1 MAQDANVPATLSDP
15 STTEASE
22 SALLPALRADIDVQP
37 DLTHDALAQHQPT
50 IHYQP
55 TTIINHHQTAII
67 NQQNFNVYQPLAPL
81 VVTAP
86 RGPSFI
92 VRALWYLFVGWWLS
106 AIVILLGYVCLLTVI
121 GIPAAFALF
130 NRIPQALTLRPRT
143 TQYETTYRNGV
154 LMLQEATIQ
163 QRPWI
168 VRALY
173 FLLIGRWF
181 GAVWLVLAWV
191 IGLLVITLPIS
202 FLMYNRTSGIM
213 TLQRH

>member
-1 MAQDANVPATLSDP
+1 MAQNAYVPATFSDLSSMESDDP
-15 STTEASE
+15 AP
-22 SALLPALRADIDVQP
+22 LPAIREDVDVLP
-37 DLTHDALAQHQPT
+37 DLTHDAPTQYQPT

-55 TTIINHHQTAII
+55 TTIINHHQTAIV
-67 NQQNFNVYQPLAPL
+67 NQQNINVYQPVVPL

-86 RGPSFI
+86 RGPSLI

-106 AIVILLGYVCLLTVI
+106 AVVILLGYVCLLTVV

-143 TQYETTYRNGV
+143 THYEATYQNGV
-154 LMLQEATIQ
+154 MLLQEATIQ

-173 FLLIGRWF
+173 FLLIGWWF

-191 IGLLVITLPIS
+191 IGLLVITLPVS